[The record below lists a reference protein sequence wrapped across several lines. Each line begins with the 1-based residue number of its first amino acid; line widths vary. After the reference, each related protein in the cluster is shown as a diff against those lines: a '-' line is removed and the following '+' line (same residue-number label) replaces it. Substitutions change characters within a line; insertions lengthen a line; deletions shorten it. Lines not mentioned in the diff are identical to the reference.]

1 MSKKQEKNMDKK
13 NLEKACRN
21 VEKTLEPHLPHLGR
35 AFELL
40 QDLPELT
47 KQRWKKKLL
56 AVRNDIVLELDTTEK
71 LAGFIASYLL
81 GEEDSGDEDG
91 QEHEEPTPPNI
102 LEKV

>member
-1 MSKKQEKNMDKK
+1 MDKK
-13 NLEKACRN
+13 SLEKVCRN
-21 VEKTLEPHLPHLGR
+21 VEKTIEPHLPHLGC

-56 AVRNDIVLELDTTEK
+56 AVRNEIVLELDTTEQ

-81 GEEDSGDEDG
+81 GEEGSDDGGD
-91 QEHEEPTPPNI
+91 QEHEEPVPPNI
-102 LEKV
+102 LEEV